1 MICECMFAKW
11 KKLSFLLKKVFVY
24 KMRYIYS
31 LKLCSLS
38 YLNMFKDAENYLCIL
53 FFFVVFFLCWL
64 CAAEAMSMK

>member
-1 MICECMFAKW
+1 M
-11 KKLSFLLKKVFVY
+11 SFLLRKVFVY

-53 FFFVVFFLCWL
+53 FFFVVFFFTLTL
-64 CAAEAMSMK
+64 RS